1 VSRPTSRVLT
11 LLELLQSGGVRT
23 LAELADRLDV
33 DERTVRRYVHHLIDL
48 GVPVDSLR
56 GRYGGY
62 KLSPGYRVPPLMLTD
77 DEGLAV
83 LLGLIAGRRSG
94 LFATSATASE
104 TATAKVRRVLPAR
117 VAHRL
122 DALLDSLAFTSTPS
136 ESETPDSDILL
147 TVADAVQHR
156 RPISF
161 RYITREGGRRL
172 RTLHAFGLVSHSGR
186 WYVTGF
192 DPGVGEERTFR
203 LDRIEDARTL
213 PGTFQRPAKHNAPK
227 RVLST
232 LATAPYQH
240 EVTLR
245 ILGTVEDIRT
255 RLPAS
260 IAILEELP
268 SMSGNPDG
276 GGWQRV
282 ELHVE
287 RLDWLPAVLASL
299 DLPFVIE
306 RPDELRD
313 LVVGLA
319 DRLATS
325 AQGRSPHK

>member
-1 VSRPTSRVLT
+1 VSKPTSRVLT

-23 LAELADRLDV
+23 LAELADRLEV
-33 DERTVRRYVHHLIDL
+33 DERTVRRYVNHLIDL
-48 GVPVDSLR
+48 GVPVDSVR

-83 LLGLIAGRRSG
+83 LLSLIAGRRSG
-94 LFATSATASE
+94 LFASIATASE
-104 TATAKVRRVLPAR
+104 TATAKIRRVLPTRIAR
-117 VAHRL
+117 RL
-122 DALLDSLAFTSTPS
+122 DAVLASLAFTSTPS
-136 ESETPDSDILL
+136 ESESAPDSGILL
-147 TVADAVQHR
+147 SVADAVQHR

-161 RYITREGGRRL
+161 RYVARDGGRSV
-172 RTLHAFGLVSHSGR
+172 RTLHAFGLVSHWGR

-213 PGTFQRPAKHNAPK
+213 HGTFQRPANHDAAE
-227 RVLST
+227 RVLAT
-232 LATAPYQH
+232 LATAPYQY

-245 ILGTVEDIRT
+245 IKGTIEDIRT

-260 IAILEELP
+260 IAMVEEMP
-268 SMSGNPDG
+268 SMSGNPKAG
-276 GGWQRV
+276 SWHRV
-282 ELHVE
+282 ELRLE

-299 DLPFVIE
+299 DRPFLIE

-313 LVVGLA
+313 LVAALA
-319 DRLATS
+319 DRLASS
-325 AQGRSPHK
+325 AQRRLPH

>member
-1 VSRPTSRVLT
+1 MSKPTSRVLT

-23 LAELADRLDV
+23 LGELADRLEV
-33 DERTVRRYVHHLIDL
+33 DERTVRRYVNHLIDL

-94 LFATSATASE
+94 VFTTIATASE
-104 TATAKVRRVLPAR
+104 TATAKIRRVLPTRLAR
-117 VAHRL
+117 RL
-122 DALLDSLAFTSTPS
+122 DAVLDSIAFTSTPG
-136 ESETPDSDILL
+136 ESEATDTNTLL
-147 TVADAVQHR
+147 SVADAVQHR

-161 RYITREGGRRL
+161 RYVAGDGERSV
-172 RTLHAFGLVSHSGR
+172 RTLLAFGLVSHSGH

-192 DPGVGEERTFR
+192 DLGVGEERTFR
-203 LDRIEDARTL
+203 LDRIQDARTL
-213 PGTFQRPAKHNAPK
+213 PGTFQRPSTYNSAE

-245 ILGTVEDIRT
+245 IQGTIEHIRT

-260 IAILEELP
+260 IAVVEELP
-268 SMSGNPDG
+268 STPGTPKAER
-276 GGWQRV
+276 WHRV

-287 RLDWLPAVLASL
+287 RLGWLPAVLASL
-299 DLPFVIE
+299 DQPFVIE

-313 LVVGLA
+313 LVVALA

-325 AQGRSPHK
+325 AQRRSPR